1 MAAALLII
9 YFIFKYTLIGRQ
21 LLATGGNIQA
31 ARLSGINTDGILLLA
46 NVLSGFFAAL
56 AGLLWLS
63 RMGSAAPATGQ
74 DWLVISFAVAVIG
87 GTALKG
93 GVISAWGLFF
103 SAVIMALIKNGL
115 IMLNVNI
122 YFEQTFL
129 GSIILLAV
137 AVDRVR
143 ATIAG
148 KNTGK

>member
-1 MAAALLII
+1 
-9 YFIFKYTLIGRQ
+9 
-21 LLATGGNIQA
+21 
-31 ARLSGINTDGILLLA
+31 
-46 NVLSGFFAAL
+46 
-56 AGLLWLS
+56 
-63 RMGSAAPATGQ
+63 MGSAAPATGQ
-74 DWLVISFAVAVIG
+74 DWLVVSFAVAVIG

-148 KNTGK
+148 KNSGK